1 MPLTTD
7 PTDAPAMT
15 RVLLLRHAETA
26 APDRFHGSESDVGL
40 GPRGF
45 EQAEAAAPQVARAG
59 PVAVYSSAML
69 RARQTAAPIAR
80 ACRLDPV
87 AVPELHERRMGA
99 LSGMPIVEGRDAYL
113 AAMARW
119 KAGDLDAAHEG
130 GESYAQIRDRVVPAF
145 AGLAARHEGGAI
157 VVVAHGV
164 VIRVLLCHL
173 LDGGP
178 ARFDGYGID
187 FVAVNDLRTDGRSWT
202 AAALNGVPAG

>member
-1 MPLTTD
+1 MNL
-7 PTDAPAMT
+7 APSAEPGST

-26 APDRFHGSESDVGL
+26 APDRFHGAESDVGL
-40 GPRGF
+40 GPRGL
-45 EQAEAAAPQVARAG
+45 EQAEAVAPLIGGAR

-69 RARQTAAPIAR
+69 RARQTAQPIAR
-80 ACRLDPV
+80 ACGLDPV

-99 LSGMPIVEGRDAYL
+99 LSGVPIVDGRDAYL

-130 GESYAQIRDRVVPAF
+130 GESYAQIRDRVVPSLEM
-145 AGLAARHEGGAI
+145 LATEHRGGAI

-178 ARFDGYGID
+178 ARFDGFGID
-187 FVAVNDLRTDGRSWT
+187 FVAVNDLRTADRSWR
-202 AAALNGVPAG
+202 AVALNGVACG